1 MVKHIFLLFA
11 LLVLS
16 LCACNGNKTEQKL
29 SSPLE
34 EELPGTQKEQDKPES
49 TGRMVTAEQAYEGVN
64 NYCHREYDWS
74 AAEENPSLMSV
85 TMGEATDSEYQ
96 VIFRSY
102 TGALVY
108 FQVEKASGTTRVVEY
123 EPTLDLRNEV
133 GTIDLFDYLPETV
146 E

>member
-1 MVKHIFLLFA
+1 M
-11 LLVLS
+11 S

-49 TGRMVTAEQAYEGVN
+49 TGRMVTAEQANEGVN

-74 AAEENPSLMSV
+74 VAEENPSLMSV

>member
-1 MVKHIFLLFA
+1 M
-11 LLVLS
+11 S

>member
-1 MVKHIFLLFA
+1 M
-11 LLVLS
+11 
-16 LCACNGNKTEQKL
+16 
-29 SSPLE
+29 E